1 MTMDEAK
8 LCLFLLNCKTAC
20 VGCGRSLLIRL
31 HFNMTINHSESSNK
45 RGQCEF
51 FSRDELFLSCKNL
64 DTAKWMGGYYNFC
77 R

>member
-8 LCLFLLNCKTAC
+8 FVSVSFELQNCLC
-20 VGCGRSLLIRL
+20 GIGRSLLIRL

-51 FSRDELFLSCKNL
+51 FSRDELFLLCKNL

-77 R
+77 W